1 MKKRITFILIMI
13 VCIIAI
19 MLLVYFNTKGEYSQ
33 TELSNYNQVELENI
47 TSRFKGVS
55 NHFGFNDGQV
65 YYSNSEKAILI
76 KGFYQNKEIE
86 NLELVEYTIYFNN
99 KLWASQDTNRN
110 LNNPNSTFIDVAF
123 YERGE
128 ICPADYGYECE
139 QSYFSMVDEENFLDS
154 IKVEVK
160 YYTKNASY
168 KEYMTIS
175 YK

>member
-1 MKKRITFILIMI
+1 
-13 VCIIAI
+13 

-76 KGFYQNKEIE
+76 KEFYQNKEIE

-99 KLWASQDTNRN
+99 KLWASQGTNRN

-139 QSYFSMVDEENFLDS
+139 QSYFSMVDEEDFLDS